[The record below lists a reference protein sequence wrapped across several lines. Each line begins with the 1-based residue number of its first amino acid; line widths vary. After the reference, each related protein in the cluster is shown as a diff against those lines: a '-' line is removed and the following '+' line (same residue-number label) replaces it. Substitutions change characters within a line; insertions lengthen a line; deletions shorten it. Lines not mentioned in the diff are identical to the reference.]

1 MGQLSS
7 FYAASPSTPS
17 TSTATTA
24 TSTAA
29 APAQPPTINIQA
41 RKDSFVTD
49 VRPLLQPSA
58 FGGARAINNLVNLID
73 DFGSEE
79 VEPALR
85 MEILTKIRD
94 NAANHYFRAWSEN
107 NTAMDIT
114 REWLKAAAT
123 AKSDTPLVDTV
134 MPLLHVCY
142 ASSGLQVA
150 SNTVQRSLTGYR
162 CQSSHSS
169 PPS

>member
-1 MGQLSS
+1 
-7 FYAASPSTPS
+7 
-17 TSTATTA
+17 
-24 TSTAA
+24 
-29 APAQPPTINIQA
+29 
-41 RKDSFVTD
+41 
-49 VRPLLQPSA
+49 LQPSA

-85 MEILTKIRD
+85 MEIFTKIRD
-94 NAANHYFRAWSEN
+94 NAANHYFWAWSEN

-134 MPLLHVCY
+134 MPLLHIIDR
-142 ASSGLQVA
+142 LPL
-150 SNTVQRSLTGYR
+150 TVESLK
-162 CQSSHSS
+162 
-169 PPS
+169 